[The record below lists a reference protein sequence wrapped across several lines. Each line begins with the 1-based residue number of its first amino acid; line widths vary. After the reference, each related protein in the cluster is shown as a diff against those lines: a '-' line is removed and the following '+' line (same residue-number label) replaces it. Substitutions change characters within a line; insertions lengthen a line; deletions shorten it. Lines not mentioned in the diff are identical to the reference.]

1 MTGEDQRFYYM
12 EHPAK
17 AAGRQLRKTERVY
30 LCSCPEDIE
39 AAKEI
44 SGTIQQMYQADIWIS
59 KGAESSFDRGYL
71 EAVLGGSFTMVAL
84 IVSGRLLGGSD
95 APFKDVLKAAVDLGI
110 RILPIAIEPGV
121 SARFSEVYGHM
132 QVLDYCGSEAKARL
146 KHYIDG
152 YVDLYT
158 VIDDEG
164 PAIPELFS
172 FHIFMSYRKKNLVQ
186 LTELMKKIRRWPE
199 HLDTSIW
206 YDDALVEGENYDDQI
221 LEQLKGS
228 DVILLVMTPDV
239 LEEGNYVLRCE
250 LPDARRFGKRVIT
263 FVTEETDP
271 EALGKHSDFTG
282 EVVYDL
288 DALRLI
294 LKEEHDKAAGAE
306 NNLTDEAAYKLGL
319 CYLAGNGTARDPMM
333 GEIALDVAA
342 RSGHPYASARLG
354 QILFEKGDPERGAAY
369 MENALDLL
377 CRIRQERGG
386 LSGNEMSTMGTADK
400 LMRILLHYYIGNI
413 MYLEAWNMLHKVETV
428 MMAPPNLQYGMVYT
442 AAGAFEF
449 ARRTFAN
456 IEEDIQ
462 NQELFSPG
470 IKSLSDKCEFYANY
484 GETIVCMLINGQLD
498 VSKAFTLGRY
508 LLETAM
514 DAVVEMAKAAAGTMD
529 LDIVYRVDYYYFC
542 MIGIAADSG
551 DRELVAGMFDREE
564 EFLDAFGI
572 REAARSGRGNPPHF
586 FPVDLRYDSLEELKR
601 KVDAR
606 TCWSELFVTPAEPA
620 EIFPLQENIEGV
632 FGDIDGNAVISS
644 YQCPFCRLRMYKM
657 VFSEGNDPDL
667 YLGRDRKYILNP
679 ARVFLCPGGHMYA
692 VSKGHRLTDYPVF
705 MASPVVDKDSRLGR
719 GLFDMWWKYFDS
731 IADINAR
738 RKE

>member
-1 MTGEDQRFYYM
+1 MTGEDRHFIYM

-17 AAGRQLRKTERVY
+17 EAGRQLRKTERVY
-30 LCSCPEDIE
+30 VCCCPEDMDT
-39 AAKEI
+39 AGEI
-44 SGTIQQMYQADIWIS
+44 AGTIQQLYQADIWIS

-71 EAVLGGSFTMVAL
+71 DAVLGDGFTMVAL
-84 IVSGRLLGGSD
+84 VVSSRLLSD
-95 APFKDVLKAAVDLGI
+95 PAVPFKDVLETAVNLGI
-110 RILPIAIEPGV
+110 RILPIGIDPGV

-132 QVLDYCGSEAKARL
+132 QTLDYCTDSAKARL

-152 YVDLYT
+152 YVDLYR
-158 VIDDEG
+158 VIDDG
-164 PAIPELFS
+164 PAIPEVFS
-172 FHIFMSYRKKNLVQ
+172 FHIFMSYRKKNLVK
-186 LTELMKKIRRWPE
+186 LTELMKVIRKWPE

-206 YDDALVEGENYDDQI
+206 YDDALVEGEDYDDQI
-221 LEQLKGS
+221 LEQIKSS

-239 LEEGNYVLRCE
+239 LDEGNYVLVNE
-250 LPDARRFGKRVIT
+250 LPDALKFGKRVIT
-263 FVTEETDP
+263 FITEDMDP
-271 EALGKHSDFTG
+271 EDIEKYSDFMG
-282 EVVYDL
+282 EIVD
-288 DALRLI
+288 DTDTLRRL
-294 LKEEHDKAAGAE
+294 LKEEHDKVAGPGH
-306 NNLTDEAAYKLGL
+306 NPTDEDVYKLGL
-319 CYLAGNGTARDPMM
+319 GYLSGNGTVRDPLM

-354 QILFEKGDPERGAAY
+354 QILFEKNDRNRGAAY

-386 LSGNEMSTMGTADK
+386 LAGNEMSTMTTADK
-400 LMRILLHYYIGNI
+400 LMRILLSYYIENN
-413 MYLEAWNMLHKVETV
+413 MYLEAWNMLRKVETV
-428 MMAPPNLQYGMVYT
+428 MMAPPNLQYGMLYL

-470 IKSLSDKCEFYANY
+470 LKSLADKCEFYAGY
-484 GETIVCMLINGQLD
+484 GETIVCMLVNGQLD
-498 VSKAFTLGRY
+498 VAKAFTLGRY

-514 DAVVEMAKAAAGTMD
+514 AAVTEMAKAVAGVFD
-529 LDIVYRVDYYYFC
+529 LDIVYRVDHYYYC

-551 DRELVAGMFDREE
+551 DRELVAGMLDREA

-572 REAARSGRGNPPHF
+572 RDQAMPGRGNPPHF
-586 FPVDLRYDSLEELKR
+586 FPVDLRYDSIEELKR

-657 VFSEGNDPDL
+657 VFPEGNDPDI
-667 YLGRDRKYILNP
+667 YLGRDKKYILNP
-679 ARVFLCPGGHMYA
+679 VRVFLCPGGHMYA
-692 VSKGHRLTDYPVF
+692 VGKGHRLTDYPVF
-705 MASPVVDKDSRLGR
+705 MASPVVDKDSKLGR